1 MKTFPLVLVLAALTA
16 FRAAAQVSVEIT
28 MDQEQFLPSE
38 AVPVAVKI
46 TNRSGQQLHL
56 GAAAD
61 WLTFSVESTDG
72 FIVIKNAEVPVTGE
86 FDLESSQIGIIKR
99 VDLQPYFQMG
109 RHGRYK
115 VIATL
120 RIKDWSASVNS
131 APKTFDVVNGAKL
144 WSQDFGVPGVT
155 NGQPEVRKFTLEEA
169 NYLRL
174 QLRLYVRVS
183 DQSESQVFKVTTL
196 GQMVSFS
203 DPDAKVDRTSQ
214 LHVLWQAGAQVFNYA
229 LINANGEVVRQA
241 VYNNAGSR
249 PRLVVNEQGEV
260 SVAGGT
266 RRVKPEELPV
276 VPMVPWVKAPGELP
290 AKNTKNMLP

>member
-1 MKTFPLVLVLAALTA
+1 MKTFLLVLVLAVLTS

-144 WSQDFGVPGVT
+144 WSQDFGVPGAT
-155 NGQPEVRKFTLEEA
+155 NSPPEVRKFTLEEA

-260 SVAGGT
+260 AVAGGT

-276 VPMVPWVKAPGELP
+276 VPVVPWVKAPGELP

>member
-1 MKTFPLVLVLAALTA
+1 MKTFLLVLVLAVLTS

-155 NGQPEVRKFTLEEA
+155 NSQPEVRKFTLEEA
-169 NYLRL
+169 NYLRS

-260 SVAGGT
+260 AVAGGT

-276 VPMVPWVKAPGELP
+276 VPVVPWVKAPGELP

>member
-1 MKTFPLVLVLAALTA
+1 MKIFLLVLVLAALTS

-155 NGQPEVRKFTLEEA
+155 NSPPEVRKFTLEEA

-266 RRVKPEELPV
+266 RRMKPEDLPV
-276 VPMVPWVKAPGELP
+276 VPMVKAPGELP

>member
-1 MKTFPLVLVLAALTA
+1 MKIFLLVLVLAVLTS

-86 FDLESSQIGIIKR
+86 FDLESSQIGIKL

-155 NGQPEVRKFTLEEA
+155 NSQPEVRKFTMEEA

-229 LINANGEVVRQA
+229 LINANGEVVRQE

-266 RRVKPEELPV
+266 RRMKPEDLPV
-276 VPMVPWVKAPGELP
+276 VPMVRAPGELP

>member
-1 MKTFPLVLVLAALTA
+1 MKTFLLVLVLAVLTS

-56 GAAAD
+56 GTAAD

-155 NGQPEVRKFTLEEA
+155 NSQPEVRKFTLEEA

-183 DQSESQVFKVTTL
+183 DQSESQIFKVATL

-266 RRVKPEELPV
+266 RRMKPEDLPV
-276 VPMVPWVKAPGELP
+276 VPMVKVPGELP

>member
-1 MKTFPLVLVLAALTA
+1 MKTFLLVLVLAVLTS

-86 FDLESSQIGIIKR
+86 FDLESSQIGIKR

-155 NGQPEVRKFTLEEA
+155 NSQPEVRKFTLEEA
-169 NYLRL
+169 NYLRS

-249 PRLVVNEQGEV
+249 PRLVVNEQGDV

-266 RRVKPEELPV
+266 RRMKPEDLPV
-276 VPMVPWVKAPGELP
+276 VPMVKAPGELP

>member
-1 MKTFPLVLVLAALTA
+1 MKTFLLVLVLAGLTA

-155 NGQPEVRKFTLEEA
+155 NSQPEVRKFTLEEA

-229 LINANGEVVRQA
+229 LINANGEVVRQE

-260 SVAGGT
+260 AVAGGT
-266 RRVKPEELPV
+266 RRMKPEDLPV
-276 VPMVPWVKAPGELP
+276 VPMVKAPGELP

>member
-1 MKTFPLVLVLAALTA
+1 MKTFLLVLVLAVLTS

-56 GAAAD
+56 GTAAD

-144 WSQDFGVPGVT
+144 WSQEFGVPGAT

-169 NYLRL
+169 NYLRS

-183 DQSESQVFKVTTL
+183 DQSESQIFKVATL

-266 RRVKPEELPV
+266 RRMKPEDLPV
-276 VPMVPWVKAPGELP
+276 VPMVKAPGELP

>member
-1 MKTFPLVLVLAALTA
+1 MKTFPLVLVLAVLTS

-86 FDLESSQIGIIKR
+86 FDLESSQIGIKR

-155 NGQPEVRKFTLEEA
+155 NSPPEVRKFTLEEA

-266 RRVKPEELPV
+266 RRMKPEDLPV
-276 VPMVPWVKAPGELP
+276 VPMVKSPGELP

>member
-1 MKTFPLVLVLAALTA
+1 
-16 FRAAAQVSVEIT
+16 

-155 NGQPEVRKFTLEEA
+155 NSQPEVRKFTLEEA
-169 NYLRL
+169 NYLRS

-260 SVAGGT
+260 AVAGGT

-276 VPMVPWVKAPGELP
+276 VPVVPWVKAPGELP